1 VTKIEDSLN
10 AMVLRKQRELE
21 EERIAKKLE
30 KRKSLTQMER
40 RIEKLLMEEA
50 EVVLGLEVL

>member
-1 VTKIEDSLN
+1 MTKIEDSLN